1 MQIIVS
7 IFLNLKLVN
16 VENTRFVVFMQ
27 GEITSKVY
35 LGKKIFKRSFKL
47 SKMIFFVIKKF
58 KYDFLK

>member
-7 IFLNLKLVN
+7 ILLNLKLVN

-47 SKMIFFVIKKF
+47 SKMIFFFDKKIQI
-58 KYDFLK
+58 

>member
-7 IFLNLKLVN
+7 IFLDLKLVN

-27 GEITSKVY
+27 GEITSEVY
-35 LGKKIFKRSFKL
+35 LGKRIFKRSFKL
-47 SKMIFFVIKKF
+47 SKMNFLIKKF